1 MDWAT
6 SVATARWASRKHRS
20 ACARK
25 RSASVIP
32 ITPAFMCHFAHKSWR
47 PNPHG
52 DLTFH
57 FCKTVTHADTYGTD
71 YPARPRVHD
80 RRKMS
85 LSALASQPE
94 AVFELGRTARRS
106 TTT

>member
-6 SVATARWASRKHRS
+6 SVAAACCASRKHRS

-25 RSASVIP
+25 RCASVIP
-32 ITPAFMCHFAHKSWR
+32 IAPAFMCHFAHKSWG
-47 PNPHG
+47 PNPYG

-57 FCKTVTHADTYGTD
+57 VCKTVTHADTYGTVTQ
-71 YPARPRVHD
+71 RVRALYE

-85 LSALASQPE
+85 LRALASQPD
-94 AVFELGRTARRS
+94 AVFELGGTA
-106 TTT
+106 